1 MEQQQAQLPLLARLD
16 GPSVVPSYY
25 IRHCDTYRDAVRLC
39 WALRRIKGM
48 TKRML
53 AAEAGL
59 YHPHVSDYLSDDETK
74 RELPAKYIKAFE
86 AVCGNSAISQWLAAQ
101 SKLTVLE
108 EMQAERRT
116 AA

>member
-1 MEQQQAQLPLLARLD
+1 MFPGAPTQLP
-16 GPSVVPSYY
+16 PSAVSFMGAGRSPVAGAAVPF
-25 IRHCDTYRDAVRLC
+25 IT
-39 WALRRIKGM
+39 ALVERPVEPLQRPI
-48 TKRML
+48 
-53 AAEAGL
+53 
-59 YHPHVSDYLSDDETK
+59 HPHVSDYLSDDETK

>member
-1 MEQQQAQLPLLARLD
+1 MEQQGPTATSGPAGWPFGGALLLHPPLR
-16 GPSVVPSYY
+16 
-25 IRHCDTYRDAVRLC
+25 TYRDAVRLC
-39 WALRRIKGM
+39 WAMRRIKGM

-108 EMQAERRT
+108 ELQAQRM

>member
-1 MEQQQAQLPLLARLD
+1 MDKYQYELALMARVEA
-16 GPSVVPSYY
+16 PSVVLA
-25 IRHCDTYRDAVRLC
+25 HCFQGCETYRDAVRLC
-39 WALRRIKGM
+39 WSLRRVKGM

-59 YHPHVSDYLSDDETK
+59 YHPHVSDYLSEDDNK

-86 AVCGNSAISQWLAAQ
+86 ATCGNTAISQYLARQ

-108 EMQAERRT
+108 ELQARM